1 MSAARGMSDIRL
13 RTATDADDAGIAA
26 VVRAAFGRPDEADLV
41 DRLRADGDIVL
52 SLLAEDADGRIVGH
66 ALFGRLDITT
76 DVVADDGPIRA
87 LFLAPVSVLPDR
99 QHAGIGSMLIRFG
112 LSRMRSSGR
121 EAVFVLGDP
130 AYYARF
136 GFSAEQAAMFDAP
149 YGGPH
154 FMSLELTA
162 GALGDT
168 GGRIRYPK
176 AFDAAG

>member
-13 RTATDADDAGIAA
+13 RTATDADTTDIAA
-26 VVRAAFGRPDEADLV
+26 VVTAAFDRPDEADLV
-41 DRLRADGDIVL
+41 SRLRADGDVVL

-66 ALFGRLDITT
+66 ALFGRLELATGI
-76 DVVADDGPIRA
+76 VADDGPVRA
-87 LFLAPVSVLPDR
+87 VFLAPVSVLPDR

-136 GFSAEQAAMFDAP
+136 GFDAERAAGFDCQWS
-149 YGGPH
+149 GPH
-154 FMSLELTA
+154 LMALELVA
-162 GALGDT
+162 GVLGDGT
-168 GGRIRYPK
+168 GTLRYPA
-176 AFDAAG
+176 AFGGSR